1 MLDNTT
7 NQPCNFRTKN
17 WAEINDGASETYNS
31 NSQMKFINTMLKSN
45 LCDYG
50 NAYKL
55 VKGAMSVIG
64 AKVNDA
70 ARGADTNDKQA
81 VY

>member
-1 MLDNTT
+1 
-7 NQPCNFRTKN
+7 
-17 WAEINDGASETYNS
+17 
-31 NSQMKFINTMLKSN
+31 MKFINTMLKSN